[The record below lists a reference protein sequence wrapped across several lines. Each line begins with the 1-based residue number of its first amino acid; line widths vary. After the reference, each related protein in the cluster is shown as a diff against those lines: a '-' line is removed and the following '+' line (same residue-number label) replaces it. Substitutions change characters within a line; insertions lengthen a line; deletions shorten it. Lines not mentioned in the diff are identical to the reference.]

1 LSKFGS
7 VGLLLVALL
16 LTSCGSDSGGVAP
29 LDPPDPREPIEL
41 TAVPAPIELGSIDA
55 DFYEGIPY
63 GPFDENLLDLYL
75 PASDTPT
82 PLFIHIHGGGFIGG
96 SRNTERLGGFILALL
111 QANVAFASIDYR
123 LLGSP
128 DADIAIKPLT
138 DSSLGSPETEGVIK
152 PLGDSARA
160 LQFLRYH
167 AEQLNI
173 DEDRV
178 IASGISAGAG
188 TALWIAFSDD
198 MADPDSEDPVLR
210 ESTRVTAAI
219 AVETQAT
226 YDVGKWTTVVFEE
239 YGFDLL
245 ELADSLGLSQRLLD
259 FYGITDIAD
268 FDSPDILEYRARV
281 DMLELMDIDD
291 PPFLVDN
298 YVYEDVPPLSVPVA
312 FHHANH
318 ALVLH
323 QRAEE
328 IGLENVAHI
337 PQLGIVDPSRE
348 NHIQF
353 ALRQFDR

>member
-1 LSKFGS
+1 
-7 VGLLLVALL
+7 
-16 LTSCGSDSGGVAP
+16 
-29 LDPPDPREPIEL
+29 
-41 TAVPAPIELGSIDA
+41 
-55 DFYEGIPY
+55 
-63 GPFDENLLDLYL
+63 
-75 PASDTPT
+75 
-82 PLFIHIHGGGFIGG
+82 
-96 SRNTERLGGFILALL
+96 
-111 QANVAFASIDYR
+111 
-123 LLGSP
+123 
-128 DADIAIKPLT
+128 
-138 DSSLGSPETEGVIK
+138 
-152 PLGDSARA
+152 
-160 LQFLRYH
+160 
-167 AEQLNI
+167 
-173 DEDRV
+173 
-178 IASGISAGAG
+178 
-188 TALWIAFSDD
+188 
-198 MADPDSEDPVLR
+198 
-210 ESTRVTAAI
+210 VTAAI